1 MKKTLLIL
9 LAIYL
14 FSCKKEPQI
23 IGEKIGI
30 QIMPSRG
37 EQQPFTVNMRIES
50 MDNGEIINIKNFTPN
65 YSGIIYSDK
74 LIKSG
79 DKLIIYYSGSSS
91 VQYIWLT
98 ISKGNNILFN
108 REKFSLEDKK
118 VGVLQLDI
126 P

>member
-1 MKKTLLIL
+1 MKKILLIL
-9 LAIYL
+9 LAICL

-30 QIMPSRG
+30 QIMPSIG
-37 EQQPFTVNMRIES
+37 EQPPFTVNMRIES

-108 REKFSLEDKK
+108 REKFSLDGKI
-118 VGVLQLDI
+118 VGVLQLDV